1 MPSNL
6 AICYD
11 GIQRTYRNALVRH
24 VRSRLKVS
32 YPANWSE
39 KLRKPFEKEW
49 DKLIA
54 SAAERRR
61 TGEIACEIV
70 DDFDLLGVNHFFN
83 LFDAYYDD
91 LCDCPSGTDE
101 AQKKKEKQAILQ
113 WLKTTKNLRD
123 PLSHPSEEDFSYED
137 SFILLDCARRVLV
150 RLGFQVEAETIRQLT
165 TTLSGSPHSIRTDVE
180 PLEDRLPPRES
191 IVVDFV
197 GRERELETL
206 RNWFSDP
213 VSRRW
218 ALAGEG
224 GKGKSALAY
233 KFATDVKFA
242 APRPFQIVLWLSA
255 KKKQFLEGQVTEIRE
270 PDFTNLATAL
280 TRLLSYYGWAE
291 EAGQGEESKRVR
303 SLELLDAFPA
313 LIVVDDVD
321 SLEGEDED
329 AVEFFADQVPNKSK
343 SKVLFTSRRTLFGM
357 GNSTTHVG
365 GFSEADAEK
374 FVASRCRLMGLETN
388 VLTASQVKEIVK
400 LTEGSPLYIEDL
412 IRLLTIIPPWDALK
426 VWKEKAGD
434 EARRYALG
442 RELDQLSTHAKQ
454 VLLAACVS
462 QHAVSLA
469 EIEALT
475 GLSEDNIVSAVGSL
489 QRLFLFPKPRLI
501 EGEQRFEVNLNTR
514 ALVVKVMQTSDVY
527 RRIVAAEKAVSG
539 DIRLARKSRSEV
551 GAIIRQAVFHVRN
564 QDKLAA
570 ELLLS
575 SALEKY
581 VNDPDLTGF
590 LGWIYKAWEPPRVTD
605 AREKFKRAHQLK
617 CRNEEMYEHWCRMEL
632 REQEWTK
639 AAEAAECGL
648 KLVEDSYTLM
658 YWAGYSRGR
667 LAKDL
672 LSGLH
677 YERANEEARKSIAHL
692 KNALRPP
699 ELLEPG
705 KRGLNADVYRALVL
719 SSEILGDLGAM
730 KIYFESWLAEHPED
744 WNAKSEWDRLAR
756 KFPELRFDAEV

>member
-6 AICYD
+6 VICYD

-54 SAAERRR
+54 SATERRR

-83 LFDAYYDD
+83 LFDVYYDD

-123 PLSHPSEEDFSYED
+123 PLSHPSDEDFSYED

-197 GRERELETL
+197 GRKRELETL

-233 KFATDVKFA
+233 KFATDVKLV

-255 KKKQFLEGQVTEIRE
+255 KKKQFREGQVTEIRE

-280 TRLLSYYGWAE
+280 TRLLSYYGWAD
-291 EAGQGEESKRVR
+291 EAGQGEESKKVR
-303 SLELLDAFPA
+303 CLELLDVFPA
-313 LIVVDDVD
+313 LIVVDDID

-329 AVEFFADQVPNKSK
+329 AVEFFADHVPNKTK

-365 GFSEADAEK
+365 GFSQGDAEK

-388 VLTASQVKEIVK
+388 FLTASQVKEIVQV
-400 LTEGSPLYIEDL
+400 TESSPLYIEDL
-412 IRLLTIIPPWDALK
+412 IRLLTIIPPRDALK

-442 RELDQLSTHAKQ
+442 RELDQLSTQAKQ

-462 QHAVSLA
+462 QHPVSLA

-475 GLSEDNIVSAVGSL
+475 GLSEESIVSAVGSL

-514 ALVVKVMQTSDVY
+514 ALVVKVMQPSDVY

-551 GAIIRQAVFHVRN
+551 AAIIRQAVFHVRN
-564 QDKLAA
+564 QDMLAA
-570 ELLLS
+570 ESLLS

-605 AREKFKRAHQLK
+605 AREKFKRAYQLK
-617 CRNEEMYEHWCRMEL
+617 CPNEEMYEHWCRMEL

-648 KLVEDSYTLM
+648 KLMQDSYTLM

-677 YERANEEARKSIAHL
+677 HDRAHEEARKSITHL
-692 KNALRPP
+692 KKALRPP
-699 ELLEPG
+699 ELLESG

-719 SSEILGDLGAM
+719 SSEILGDLVAM
-730 KIYFESWLAEHPED
+730 KTYFESWLAEHPED